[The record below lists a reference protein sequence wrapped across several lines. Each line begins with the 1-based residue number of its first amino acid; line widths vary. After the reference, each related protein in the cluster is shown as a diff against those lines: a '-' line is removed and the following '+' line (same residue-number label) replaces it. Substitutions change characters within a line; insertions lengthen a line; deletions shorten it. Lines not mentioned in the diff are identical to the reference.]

1 VREEAL
7 DITYW
12 YAIHTKPN
20 QEERASQNLTA
31 WGVETFFP
39 LLRKRCLEEHVARAV
54 YRIKP
59 PFRSYIFAR
68 FNASNLLHKVRRRLC
83 GDSRLERVGRD
94 T

>member
-1 VREEAL
+1 MREEAL